1 MRAVVMGA
9 GVAGAASAIALRRI
23 GWAVTVYEAYP
34 DPAGPYGS
42 FVSLA
47 SNGLRGLAALGCL
60 PAVQASGFPVQRQL
74 MWSGSGKL
82 LGDVPRGRRADDP
95 LVSVTLNRS
104 NLVSVLRQAALAAG
118 AQIVTGQRTAPDDPS
133 HERADLIVGADGIW
147 SACRQWVDPDAPT
160 PRYAGLYTASGV
172 SDVSQPGGAGFE
184 PATFNMTFGR
194 PGAFIHLPTPDG
206 TVWWSAQV
214 AAPVAPTVSTISI
227 DTLQAAFHAEDRI
240 GRILLAAHPTIA
252 STLNHVLDPVP
263 VQAGD
268 RTVLIGDAAHP
279 VGAGQGASMAIED
292 AIILARQLGGADL
305 FGRAATGTA
314 GAADV
319 AAALSAFVE
328 LRRDRLGKLAK
339 SAATNRDAK
348 TAGPIAA
355 RLRDLIMPVTFN
367 RFYERATGW
376 LYDFDPA
383 GLPVG
388 RSDRAA

>member
-9 GVAGAASAIALRRI
+9 GVAGAACAIALRRI
-23 GWAVTVYEAYP
+23 GWAVTVYEAYS

-60 PAVQASGFPVQRQL
+60 PAVQAAGFPVQRQL
-74 MWSGSGKL
+74 MWSGSGRL

-95 LVSVTLNRS
+95 LLSVTLNRS
-104 NLVSVLRQAALAAG
+104 DLVAVLRQEALAAG
-118 AQIVTGQRTAPDDPS
+118 AQMVTGQRVAPDDPAYAG
-133 HERADLIVGADGIW
+133 ADLIVGADGIW
-147 SACRQWVDPDAPT
+147 SANRPWVDPGAPT

-172 SDVSQPGGAGFE
+172 SGVAPAVGAGFE
-184 PATFNMTFGR
+184 PATFNMTFCR
-194 PGAFIHLPTPDG
+194 PGAFIHLPASDG
-206 TVWWSAQV
+206 RVWWSAQV
-214 AAPVAPTVSTISI
+214 AAPVAPALSSISI
-227 DTLQAAFHAEDRI
+227 ETLQATFCAEDRI
-240 GRILLAAHPTIA
+240 GRILRAAHPTI
-252 STLNHVLDPVP
+252 SCTLNHVLDPVP

-292 AIILARQLGGADL
+292 AIILARQLGGVDL
-305 FGRAATGTA
+305 AGRAATGSA

-319 AAALSAFVE
+319 AAALSGFVE
-328 LRRDRLGKLAK
+328 LRRERLGKMAK

-367 RFYERATGW
+367 RLYERATGW
-376 LYDFDPA
+376 LYDFDP
-383 GLPVG
+383 GQLPVG
-388 RSDRAA
+388 RSDRVG